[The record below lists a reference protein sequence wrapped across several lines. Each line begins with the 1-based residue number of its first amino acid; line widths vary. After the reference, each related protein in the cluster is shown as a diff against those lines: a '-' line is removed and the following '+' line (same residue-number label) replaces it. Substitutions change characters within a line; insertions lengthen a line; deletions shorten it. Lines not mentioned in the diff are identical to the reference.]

1 MASLSDRFSRLEKV
15 AVFLI
20 VLGPDKARQILA
32 DVDLETVEAINA
44 SMLDLGDLRPEE
56 KAAVMIEFAG
66 FFYDNKPLTDKL
78 KEPAPKKR
86 AKKSSTSTPHKMP
99 STKSSGPTPHKMPST
114 KPQAQQEQAAP
125 HKMPSTQADEDDETT
140 ILNTLQKLRE
150 RVDPNKI
157 DWGRAGYDFGDGF
170 KGKGSD
176 RG

>member
-1 MASLSDRFSRLEKV
+1 MAAPSDRFSRLEKV

-44 SMLDLGDLRPEE
+44 SMLNLGDLRPKE

-78 KEPAPKKR
+78 KDPAPKKR
-86 AKKSSTSTPHKMP
+86 AKKSSTST
-99 STKSSGPTPHKMPST
+99 
-114 KPQAQQEQAAP
+114 P

>member
-78 KEPAPKKR
+78 KDPAPKKR
-86 AKKSSTSTPHKMP
+86 AKKSSTST
-99 STKSSGPTPHKMPST
+99 
-114 KPQAQQEQAAP
+114 P

>member
-1 MASLSDRFSRLEKV
+1 
-15 AVFLI
+15 
-20 VLGPDKARQILA
+20 
-32 DVDLETVEAINA
+32 
-44 SMLDLGDLRPEE
+44 MLDLGDLRPEE

-66 FFYDNKPLTDKL
+66 FFYDNKPLTDKR
-78 KEPAPKKR
+78 KDPAPKKR

-99 STKSSGPTPHKMPST
+99 STKSSGST
-114 KPQAQQEQAAP
+114 P

-140 ILNTLQKLRE
+140 ILNSLQKLRE

>member
-99 STKSSGPTPHKMPST
+99 ST
-114 KPQAQQEQAAP
+114 
-125 HKMPSTQADEDDETT
+125 QADEDDETT